1 MRKETEILYPEER
14 KDGGEIHS
22 FDVFDTLIARQTST
36 PLAVWDILGAYVK
49 EAPECEGLSSFVK
62 ENFSSLRQQIEI
74 LVKFRAGRIQQRE
87 DVTLSD
93 IYTAFGE
100 NEGFGQRM
108 QGILCALERKVEADL
123 LRPVLRNINRVKSLV
138 QAGKRVVIISDMY
151 LEEGTIRRILTKID
165 PVFEPLPMY
174 ISSKYGAAKYTGK
187 IYQIAW
193 EKEGKP
199 RRWFHCGDDPLRD
212 NAVPAKFGIQC
223 DLYRGGVMLPFEKDI
238 DALFGHCRYHQ
249 LAVGTARLLRS
260 EGVHSIAYEVGC
272 SLGGPMLYAYV
283 TWILQECQKRDIRRL
298 YFIARDGY
306 VPKKIADDIITQDWL
321 PVETKYV
328 YCSHE
333 IWNLAA
339 LTEDEGD
346 FQRLVYSMNPQNITS
361 AADFALF
368 LKVPFDEMIRFFPE
382 EYRGALS
389 REKLAQLLAFLDTD
403 RSFRK

>member
-1 MRKETEILYPEER
+1 
-14 KDGGEIHS
+14 
-22 FDVFDTLIARQTST
+22 
-36 PLAVWDILGAYVK
+36 
-49 EAPECEGLSSFVK
+49 
-62 ENFSSLRQQIEI
+62 
-74 LVKFRAGRIQQRE
+74 
-87 DVTLSD
+87 
-93 IYTAFGE
+93 
-100 NEGFGQRM
+100 
-108 QGILCALERKVEADL
+108 
-123 LRPVLRNINRVKSLV
+123 
-138 QAGKRVVIISDMY
+138 
-151 LEEGTIRRILTKID
+151 
-165 PVFEPLPMY
+165 
-174 ISSKYGAAKYTGK
+174 
-187 IYQIAW
+187 
-193 EKEGKP
+193 
-199 RRWFHCGDDPLRD
+199 
-212 NAVPAKFGIQC
+212 
-223 DLYRGGVMLPFEKDI
+223 MLPFEKDI
-238 DALFGHCRYHQ
+238 DALFRHCRYHQ

-361 AADFALF
+361 VADFALF

-389 REKLAQLLAFLDTD
+389 REKLAQLLAFLDAD